1 MIIFQARD
9 RLAFLT
15 EEILKIGSNKVTS
28 ETELRSEDTVLS
40 LSTEGG
46 EEDPQPSGTSNKDK
60 TDKEL
65 EDYPRPLAVVGVS
78 VL

>member
-1 MIIFQARD
+1 M
-9 RLAFLT
+9 T
-15 EEILKIGSNKVTS
+15 EEILKIGCDKVTS
-28 ETELRSEDTVLS
+28 ETELSSEDEVKS

-46 EEDPQPSGTSNKDK
+46 EADLLSSLTSVKHK
-60 TDKEL
+60 RDKEI

>member
-1 MIIFQARD
+1 M
-9 RLAFLT
+9 T
-15 EEILKIGSNKVTS
+15 EEILKIGCDKVTS
-28 ETELRSEDTVLS
+28 ETELSSEDAVKS

-46 EEDPQPSGTSNKDK
+46 EADLLSSVTSVKDK
-60 TDKEL
+60 RDKEI